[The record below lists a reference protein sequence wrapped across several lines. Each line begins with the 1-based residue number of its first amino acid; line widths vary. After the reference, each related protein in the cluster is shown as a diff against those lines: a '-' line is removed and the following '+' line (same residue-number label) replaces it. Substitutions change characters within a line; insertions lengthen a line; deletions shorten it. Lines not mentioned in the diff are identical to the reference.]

1 MFQGQLLGI
10 YVAARDS
17 AAMQSLQQVEAVAGQ
32 GLTGDRYAL
41 AAGTFSKGRPENGG
55 PEDGGIVKP
64 DQEVT
69 LIESESLAAAAAD
82 YGIELPAVQSR
93 RNLLTR
99 GVPLNHLVGREFVV
113 GAVHLRGLRLC
124 EPCKHLEKLTQP
136 GVREALVH
144 RGGLRAQV
152 VAGGTLCV
160 GDMISPGGVN

>member
-1 MFQGQLLGI
+1 MFQGKLLGI
-10 YVAARDS
+10 YVAGRES
-17 AAMQSLQQVEAVAGQ
+17 APMQLPQQVEAVAGQ

-41 AAGTFSKGRPENGG
+41 AAGTFSKGRP
-55 PEDGGIVKP
+55 VKP

-69 LIESESLAAAAAD
+69 LIESEALAAAAAD

-99 GVPLNHLVGREFVV
+99 GVPLNHLVGREFIV
-113 GAVHLRGLRLC
+113 GAARLRGLRLC

-152 VAGGTLCV
+152 VASGTLRV
-160 GDMISPGGVN
+160 GDVIAPALLS